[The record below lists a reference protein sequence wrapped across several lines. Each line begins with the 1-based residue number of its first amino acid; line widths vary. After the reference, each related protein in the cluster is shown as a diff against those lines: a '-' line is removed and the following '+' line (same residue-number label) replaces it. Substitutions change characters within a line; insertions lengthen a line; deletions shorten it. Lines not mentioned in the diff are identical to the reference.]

1 MKKYNYE
8 ARDSASNKIV
18 KSAVQADSENAAA
31 KLLTAQG
38 FVPLKIELQDD
49 KTNFFAR
56 FSGRIT
62 TKDKVVF
69 TRQLATLI
77 GAGLPLAQSLRTV
90 QEQTTNKRM
99 QEIVQEIISDVEG
112 GKSLSDSFAKHPEA
126 FNKVYVALVSAGET
140 SGTMDDSL
148 KRLAAQQE
156 KDAAMMSKI
165 RGAMMYPSIVLV
177 VIILVIGF
185 MLFTVVPQVEGLYRD
200 LNKGLPFVTLMM
212 IKVANFFSSLW
223 WLVILAMIIGGYFL
237 AQYLKTEQGIR
248 TKDIFKLNVP
258 LFKGMFRKM
267 YMARFART
275 SQVLLRTG
283 VPMLDMLRITAD
295 AVNNVIISESIL
307 RASDKVKGGK
317 ALSASLSNE
326 DYFLAM
332 VPQMIKIGEQ
342 SGKIDEM
349 MGKTAQ
355 VYEDELDEEIHAL
368 STAIE
373 PVLMVF
379 LAIVA
384 GTMVSAI
391 LLPIYG
397 LVGNINI
404 R

>member
-1 MKKYNYE
+1 MKKYDYE

-18 KSAVQADSENAAA
+18 KSVVQADSENAAA

-62 TKDKVVF
+62 TKDRVVF

-126 FNKVYVALVSAGET
+126 FNKVYVALISAGET

-156 KDAAMMSKI
+156 KEAAMMSKI

-355 VYEDELDEEIHAL
+355 VYEDELDEEIRAL

-384 GTMVSAI
+384 GTMVAAI
-391 LLPIYG
+391 LLPIYS